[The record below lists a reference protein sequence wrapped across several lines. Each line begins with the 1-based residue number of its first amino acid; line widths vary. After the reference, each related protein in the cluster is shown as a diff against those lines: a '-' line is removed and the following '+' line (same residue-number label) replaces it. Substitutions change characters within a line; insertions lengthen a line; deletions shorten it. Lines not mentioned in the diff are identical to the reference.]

1 MDVVIM
7 EESNR
12 LQWFREIGDRVTRS
26 FVADCRC
33 AWLLIGVGQQL
44 WRAGVTVPPSWRI
57 AQRQTD
63 AGRWQWAADVV
74 LREPVEFRQ

>member
-12 LQWFREIGDRVTRS
+12 LQWFRGIGEPRNSD

-33 AWLLIGVGQQL
+33 LWLLIGVGQQL

-57 AQRQTD
+57 AQRQID

-74 LREPVEFRQ
+74 LRGPVEFRQ